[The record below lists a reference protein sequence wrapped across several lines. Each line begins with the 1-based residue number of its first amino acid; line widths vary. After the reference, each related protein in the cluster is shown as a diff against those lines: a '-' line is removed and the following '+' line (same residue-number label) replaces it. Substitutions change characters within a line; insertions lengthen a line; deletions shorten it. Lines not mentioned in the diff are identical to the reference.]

1 MDEKLREN
9 LEAAGCPDEVIRKVQ
24 QMEGAQ
30 QQILE
35 LRKYRRCLLEK
46 VHREQ
51 ERLTNLDYLAVP
63 VGEAS
68 LKQSRVS
75 SH

>member
-9 LEAAGCPDEVIRKVQ
+9 LVAAGCPDEVIRKVQ
-24 QMEGAQ
+24 QLEGTQ
-30 QQILE
+30 QQTLE

-51 ERLTNLDYLAVP
+51 ERLTNLDYLLYQL
-63 VGEAS
+63 E
-68 LKQSRVS
+68 KQA
-75 SH
+75 